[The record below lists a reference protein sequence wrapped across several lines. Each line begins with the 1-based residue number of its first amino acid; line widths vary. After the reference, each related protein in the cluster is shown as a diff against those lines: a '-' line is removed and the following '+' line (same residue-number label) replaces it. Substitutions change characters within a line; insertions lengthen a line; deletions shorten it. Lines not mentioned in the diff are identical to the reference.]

1 MMLIKLQKD
10 KVDEICYCFQNNQN
24 YDRQVKVDFKA
35 PTGSGKTL
43 MASAVISKMINDNQ
57 GENFIFIIA
66 TISSS
71 GLPEQFERKINEYK
85 ADLDY
90 SDFEVE
96 YIESPSASKS
106 AKRSDSDAKIK
117 LVRNK
122 VYIFGKA
129 TFGKGRIY
137 TEQKVIEDFINEAKQ
152 QGYKIVYI
160 RDEAHIGGKGD
171 GADKNFE
178 ALMRNNAD
186 YILRMTATFDKKD
199 SSINRVELKE
209 QGELNDE
216 RKNENKWL
224 IKNDPQVENE
234 EEYTDENLLDKSIET
249 FKGVQKEYKK
259 LEENGVF
266 IRPAMLIQVDDESK
280 TNAERQETFEKTLKM
295 IKTKL
300 SNAGLSWVQYFGNDN
315 KESSNIDNDNFTLEK
330 ITRNNDTTD
339 AIIFKIGPATG
350 WDIPRACM
358 LVQLRNVCST
368 ALSIQ
373 TVGRI
378 KRNPYPNL
386 EKNETTMK
394 YYIHTNE
401 KKALD
406 NFTIYEYK
414 VKKEFENEPML
425 VIRLKNK
432 AKDGFAPDRKIID
445 EEVKKLLTD
454 EHDAILQQKSELFD
468 NLDEKTN
475 LYYYKNT
482 KDRVEIRDNITLLK
496 VLKTKLSN
504 LSDDKKLVIESV
516 KKQYKSCFNNE
527 DDESKSAKNENES
540 AKNEKDNIK
549 YETLLLVLLNNDL
562 NDIRKIYSKS
572 LPQKVEYEFKE
583 EVVKPNIYTQ
593 ICDENKDGKE
603 IDNKYMFE
611 IKKNR
616 QNELEQILD
625 SQPETVVWKKLKEIF
640 IKDNQKVK
648 LWCKNQRTGNIFGEY
663 YDEFQQE
670 HKSYFDFV
678 IKFNNGNYLY
688 LEVKGSGD
696 TDINKDKTDMLKTA
710 YEDYF
715 KGNVLYAQNLVICV
729 IEVEKD
735 IIKKT
740 TPFYCKSFFQENL
753 GEQNLGK
760 IIETIA
766 KKLN

>member
-1 MMLIKLQKD
+1 MMLTRLQKE
-10 KVDEICYCFQNNQN
+10 KVDEICWYFQNNQN
-24 YDRQVKVDFKA
+24 YRDNQHNGKQVKVDFKA

-90 SDFEVE
+90 SNFDVE

-106 AKRSDSDAKIK
+106 AKRSDNDAKIK

-160 RDEAHIGGKGD
+160 RDEAHHGD
-171 GADKNFE
+171 KEKRDEVSKNFE
-178 ALMRNNAD
+178 ALMHDNAD

-199 SSINRVELKE
+199 SSINRVELTE
-209 QGELNDE
+209 RELND
-216 RKNENKWL
+216 RMKNENKWL
-224 IKNDPQVENE
+224 IKDKLQIVND

-249 FKGVQKEYKK
+249 FKQVQGEYKK
-259 LEENGVF
+259 LEEKGVF

-280 TNAERQETFEKTLKM
+280 TNAERQETFERNLKM

-373 TVGRI
+373 TIGRI
-378 KRNPYPNL
+378 KRNPCPNL
-386 EKNETTMK
+386 EKNKTTMK

-401 KKALD
+401 KKAGS
-406 NFTIYEYK
+406 NFNIYEYK

-445 EEVKKLLTD
+445 EEVKNLL
-454 EHDAILQQKSELFD
+454 ENEKNAILQQKSELF
-468 NLDEKTN
+468 K
-475 LYYYKNT
+475 YGYYKNT

-496 VLKTKLSN
+496 VLKAKLNN
-504 LSDDKKLVIESV
+504 LSAGEKLFIDSI
-516 KKQYKSCFNNE
+516 KARNNCE
-527 DDESKSAKNENES
+527 
-540 AKNEKDNIK
+540 IK
-549 YETLLLVLLNNDL
+549 YESLLLVLLTNYL

-583 EVVKPNIYTQ
+583 EVVKPDVYTQ
-593 ICDENKDGKE
+593 ICDENKDKDEKE

-611 IKKNR
+611 IKKNG
-616 QNELEQILD
+616 QKELEQILD
-625 SQPETVVWKKLKEIF
+625 SPNEAIVWKKLKGIF
-640 IKDNQKVK
+640 MNDNKKIK
-648 LWCKNQRTGNIFGEY
+648 LWCKNQRTGNVYGEY

-670 HKSYFDFV
+670 HRSYFDFV

-688 LEVKGSGD
+688 LEVKGSD
-696 TDINKDKTDMLKTA
+696 DKDIDRSKTEMLKRA
-710 YEDYF
+710 YEEYF
-715 KGNVLYAQNLVICV
+715 KGNVLYAKNLVICV
-729 IEVEKD
+729 VEVEEKN
-735 IIKKT
+735 IKKIS
-740 TPFYCKSFFQENL
+740 PFYNQKQFDDKLEKL
-753 GEQNLGK
+753 GL
-760 IIETIA
+760 ETVVRR
-766 KKLN
+766 LM

>member
-1 MMLIKLQKD
+1 MLIKLQKD

-24 YDRQVKVDFKA
+24 NGEQVKVDFKA

-57 GENFIFIIA
+57 GESFIFIIA

-137 TEQKVIEDFINEAKQ
+137 TEQKVIEDFIHEAKQ

-171 GADKNFE
+171 GVDKNFE
-178 ALMRNNAD
+178 KLMHDNAD

-199 SSINRVELKE
+199 SSINRVELTEKD
-209 QGELNDE
+209 LNN
-216 RKNENKWL
+216 RMQNENKWL
-224 IKNDPQVENE
+224 IKNDPQVKNE
-234 EEYTDENLLDKSIET
+234 EEYTDENLLDKSIKT
-249 FKGVQKEYKK
+249 FKDVQKEYKE
-259 LEENGVF
+259 LEKNGVF

-280 TNAERQETFEKTLKM
+280 TNIERQETFENTLKM

-373 TVGRI
+373 TIGRI

-386 EKNETTMK
+386 EHNKTTMK

-401 KKALD
+401 KKALE

-414 VKKEFENEPML
+414 VKKKFENELML

-432 AKDGFAPDRKIID
+432 AKDGFEPDKKIID
-445 EEVKKLLTD
+445 EEVKNLLTQ
-454 EHDAILQQKSELFD
+454 ERNAISQQKSELFKI
-468 NLDEKTN
+468 DEKTN
-475 LYYYKNT
+475 KYYYKNT
-482 KDRVEIRDNITLLK
+482 KDRIDIRDNITLLK
-496 VLKTKLSN
+496 VLKAKLNN
-504 LSDDKKLVIESV
+504 LSDDKEKLVIESV
-516 KKQYKSCFNNE
+516 KKQYQLCFN
-527 DDESKSAKNENES
+527 K
-540 AKNEKDNIK
+540 NIK
-549 YETLLLVLLNNDL
+549 YESLLLILLNNYL

-583 EVVKPNIYTQ
+583 EFVKPNIYTQ
-593 ICDENKDGKE
+593 ICDKNKDGKE

-611 IKKNR
+611 IKKNGK
-616 QNELEQILD
+616 NELEQILD
-625 SQPETVVWKKLKEIF
+625 SSNEAFVWNF

-648 LWCKNQRTGNIFGEY
+648 LWCKNQRTGNIYGKY
-663 YDEFQQE
+663 YDDFKQE

-678 IKFNNGNYLY
+678 IKFNNGYYLY

-696 TDINKDKTDMLKTA
+696 NDIDEDKTDMLKKA
-710 YEDYF
+710 YEEYF

-729 IEVEKD
+729 VEVKND
-735 IIKKT
+735 SIKEI
-740 TPFYCKSFFQENL
+740 TPFYCKSSFQKNL
-753 GEQNLGK
+753 GEQNLEGL
-760 IIETIA
+760 IEYISTT
-766 KKLN
+766 KK

>member
-1 MMLIKLQKD
+1 MMLTRLQKE
-10 KVDEICYCFQNNQN
+10 KVDEICYCFQNNQHN
-24 YDRQVKVDFKA
+24 GEQVKVDFKA

-43 MASAVISKMINDNQ
+43 MASAVISKMINDNPS
-57 GENFIFIIA
+57 ESFIFIIA

-90 SDFEVE
+90 SNFEVE

-160 RDEAHIGGKGD
+160 RDEAHIGSRSD
-171 GADKNFE
+171 GVDKNFE
-178 ALMRNNAD
+178 ALMHDNAD

-199 SSINRVELKE
+199 SSINRIELTE
-209 QGELNDE
+209 RELND
-216 RKNENKWL
+216 RMKNENKWL
-224 IKNDPQVENE
+224 IKDKLQIVND

-249 FKGVQKEYKK
+249 FKEVQEEYKK
-259 LEENGVF
+259 LEEKGVF

-280 TNAERQETFEKTLKM
+280 TDTERQETFEKTLKM

-300 SNAGLSWVQYFGNDN
+300 SNAGLSWVQYFGNDG

-373 TVGRI
+373 TIGRI
-378 KRNPYPNL
+378 KRNPYTNL
-386 EKNETTMK
+386 QRNETTMK

-401 KKALD
+401 KKAGSD
-406 NFTIYEYK
+406 FNIYEYK
-414 VKKEFENEPML
+414 VKEKFKDEPML

-432 AKDGFAPDRKIID
+432 AKDGFEPDRKIID
-445 EEVKKLLTD
+445 EEVKNLL
-454 EHDAILQQKSELFD
+454 ENEKNAILQQRNDLF
-468 NLDEKTN
+468 K
-475 LYYYKNT
+475 YGYYKNT
-482 KDRVEIRDNITLLK
+482 KDRVEIKDNITLLK
-496 VLKTKLSN
+496 VLKAKLSN
-504 LSDDKKLVIESV
+504 LSAGEKLVIDSI
-516 KKQYKSCFNNE
+516 KARNNG
-527 DDESKSAKNENES
+527 D
-540 AKNEKDNIK
+540 IK
-549 YETLLLVLLNNDL
+549 YESLLLVLFNNYL
-562 NDIRKIYSKS
+562 HEIRKICSKS
-572 LPQKVEYEFKE
+572 LPQNVEYEFKE
-583 EVVKPNIYTQ
+583 EVVKPDVYTQ
-593 ICDENKDGKE
+593 ICNEDKDGKE

-611 IKKNR
+611 IKKNG
-616 QNELEQILD
+616 QKELEQILD
-625 SQPETVVWKKLKEIF
+625 SPNEATVWEKLKKIF
-640 IKDNQKVK
+640 DENNKTVNQTVK
-648 LWCKNQRTGNIFGEY
+648 LWCKNQRTGNVYGEY

-670 HKSYFDFV
+670 HRSYFDFV

-688 LEVKGSGD
+688 LEVKGSD
-696 TDINKDKTDMLKTA
+696 NKDIDRSKTEMLKRT
-710 YEDYF
+710 YEEYF
-715 KGNVLYAQNLVICV
+715 KGNVLYAKNLVICV
-729 IEVEKD
+729 VEVDGKN
-735 IIKKT
+735 IKKIS
-740 TPFYCKSFFQENL
+740 PFYNQKQFDDILEKFDLESVV
-753 GEQNLGK
+753 
-760 IIETIA
+760 
-766 KKLN
+766 KKLVV

>member
-1 MMLIKLQKD
+1 MLTRLQKE

-24 YDRQVKVDFKA
+24 YDGQVKVGFKA

-171 GADKNFE
+171 GVDKNFE
-178 ALMRNNAD
+178 ALMHENAD

-199 SSINRVELKE
+199 SSINRVELTE
-209 QGELNDE
+209 RELNDPF
-216 RKNENKWL
+216 KNENKWL
-224 IKNDPQVENE
+224 IKNKLQIVND

-249 FKGVQKEYKK
+249 FKKVKEEYKK
-259 LEENGVF
+259 LEEKGIH
-266 IRPAMLIQVDDESK
+266 IRPAMLIQLDDESK
-280 TNAERQETFEKTLKM
+280 TNTERQETFERNLKM

-373 TVGRI
+373 TIGRI

-386 EKNETTMK
+386 ERNETTMK
-394 YYIHTNE
+394 YYIHSNE
-401 KKALD
+401 KKTGGD
-406 NFTIYEYK
+406 FNIYEYK

-432 AKDGFAPDRKIID
+432 AKDGFTPDKKIIN
-445 EEVKKLLTD
+445 EEVKNLLTK
-454 EHDAILQQKSELFD
+454 EHNAILQQKSELF
-468 NLDEKTN
+468 K
-475 LYYYKNT
+475 YGYYKNT

-496 VLKTKLSN
+496 VLKAKLSN
-504 LSDDKKLVIESV
+504 LSAGEKLVIDSI
-516 KKQYKSCFNNE
+516 KARNNG
-527 DDESKSAKNENES
+527 D
-540 AKNEKDNIK
+540 IK
-549 YETLLLVLLNNDL
+549 YETLLLVLLNNYL
-562 NDIRKIYSKS
+562 HEIRKICSKS
-572 LPQKVEYEFKE
+572 LPQNVEYEFKE
-583 EVVKPNIYTQ
+583 EVIKPNIYTQ
-593 ICDENKDGKE
+593 ICDENKDRKE
-603 IDNKYMFE
+603 IDGKYMFE
-611 IKKNR
+611 IKKNG

-625 SQPETVVWKKLKEIF
+625 SPNEATVWKKLKEIF
-640 IKDNQKVK
+640 NENNKTVK

-678 IKFNNGNYLY
+678 IKFENGNYLY
-688 LEVKGSGD
+688 LEIKGSSEN
-696 TDINKDKTDMLKTA
+696 DIDKSKTEMLKRA
-710 YEDYF
+710 YEEYF
-715 KGNVLYAQNLVICV
+715 KDNVLYAKNLVICV
-729 IEVEKD
+729 VEVEKEN
-735 IIKKT
+735 IKKIS
-740 TPFYCKSFFQENL
+740 PFYNQKQFDDDLKTFDLENVV
-753 GEQNLGK
+753 
-760 IIETIA
+760 
-766 KKLN
+766 KKLVV

>member
-24 YDRQVKVDFKA
+24 NGEQVKVDFKA

-57 GENFIFIIA
+57 GESFIFIIA

-137 TEQKVIEDFINEAKQ
+137 TEQKVIEDFIHEAKQ

-171 GADKNFE
+171 GVDKNFE
-178 ALMRNNAD
+178 ALMHNNAD

-199 SSINRVELKE
+199 SSINRVELTE
-209 QGELNDE
+209 RELND
-216 RKNENKWL
+216 RIKNENKWL
-224 IKNDPQVENE
+224 IKCEPKSVND

-249 FKGVQKEYKK
+249 FKQVQKEYKE
-259 LEENGVF
+259 LEKNGVF

-373 TVGRI
+373 TIGRI

-386 EKNETTMK
+386 EHNKTTMK

-401 KKALD
+401 KKALE

-432 AKDGFAPDRKIID
+432 AKDGFTPDKKIID
-445 EEVKKLLTD
+445 NEVENLLTN
-454 EHDAILQQKSELFD
+454 ERDAILQQKSELFKI
-468 NLDEKTN
+468 DEKTN
-475 LYYYKNT
+475 KYYYKNT
-482 KDRVEIRDNITLLK
+482 KDRIDIRDNITLLK
-496 VLKTKLSN
+496 VLKAKLSN
-504 LSDDKKLVIESV
+504 LSDDKEKLVIESI
-516 KKQYKSCFNNE
+516 KKQYQLYFN
-527 DDESKSAKNENES
+527 K
-540 AKNEKDNIK
+540 NIK
-549 YETLLLVLLNNDL
+549 YETLLLILLNNYL

-583 EVVKPNIYTQ
+583 EVVNPDVYRSIY
-593 ICDENKDGKE
+593 DLDNDNNSKE
-603 IDNKYMFE
+603 IDERYMFE
-611 IKKNR
+611 IKKNG

-625 SQPETVVWKKLKEIF
+625 SKHEIFVWKKLKEIF
-640 IKDNQKVK
+640 NENNKTVNQMVK
-648 LWCKNQRTGNIFGEY
+648 LWCKNQRTGNIYGEY
-663 YDEFQQE
+663 YDDFKQE

-678 IKFNNGNYLY
+678 IKFNNGYYLY
-688 LEVKGSGD
+688 LEVKGSD
-696 TDINKDKTDMLKTA
+696 DADIDKEKTDMLKKA

-715 KGNVLYAQNLVICV
+715 KGNALYAKNLVICV
-729 IEVEKD
+729 VEVKND
-735 IIKKT
+735 SIKET
-740 TPFYCKSFFQENL
+740 TPLYCKSSFQKNL

-760 IIETIA
+760 IIETVA

>member
-1 MMLIKLQKD
+1 MMLTRLQKE

-24 YDRQVKVDFKA
+24 NGEQVKVDFKA

-90 SDFEVE
+90 SNFEVE

-137 TEQKVIEDFINEAKQ
+137 TEQKVIEDFIDEAKQ

-171 GADKNFE
+171 GVDKNFE
-178 ALMRNNAD
+178 ALTHDNAD

-199 SSINRVELKE
+199 SSINRVELME
-209 QGELNDE
+209 RELNDPF
-216 RKNENKWL
+216 KNENKWL
-224 IKNDPQVENE
+224 IKDKLQIVND

-249 FKGVQKEYKK
+249 FKQVQREYKE
-259 LEENGVF
+259 LEEKGVF

-280 TNAERQETFEKTLKM
+280 TDTERQKTFESNLKM

-315 KESSNIDNDNFTLEK
+315 KESSNIDNDNYTLEK

-373 TVGRI
+373 TIGRI
-378 KRNPYPNL
+378 KRNPHPNL

-394 YYIHTNE
+394 YYIHSNE
-401 KKALD
+401 KKAVS

-414 VKKEFENEPML
+414 VKEKFKNEPML

-432 AKDGFAPDRKIID
+432 AKDGFEPDKKVID
-445 EEVKKLLTD
+445 KEVCEFLKK
-454 EHDAILQQKSELFD
+454 EKNAILQQRNDLF
-468 NLDEKTN
+468 K
-475 LYYYKNT
+475 YGYYKNT
-482 KDRVEIRDNITLLK
+482 KDRVEIKDNITLLK
-496 VLKTKLSN
+496 VLKAKLNN
-504 LSDDKKLVIESV
+504 LSAGEKLVIDSI
-516 KKQYKSCFNNE
+516 KARNNG
-527 DDESKSAKNENES
+527 D
-540 AKNEKDNIK
+540 IK
-549 YETLLLVLLNNDL
+549 YESLLLVLLNNYL
-562 NDIRKIYSKS
+562 KDIRKIYSKS
-572 LPQKVEYEFKE
+572 LPKNIEYEFKE

-603 IDNKYMFE
+603 IDNNYMFE
-611 IKKNR
+611 IKKNGK
-616 QNELEQILD
+616 NELEQTLD
-625 SQPETVVWKKLKEIF
+625 SQPEIVVWKKLKGIF
-640 IKDNQKVK
+640 MDDNKKIK

-663 YDEFQQE
+663 YDKFQQE
-670 HKSYFDFV
+670 RRSYFDFI
-678 IKFNNGNYLY
+678 IKFENGNYLY
-688 LEVKGSGD
+688 LEVKGSD
-696 TDINKDKTDMLKTA
+696 DKDIDKSKTEMLKRA
-710 YEDYF
+710 YEEYF

-729 IEVEKD
+729 VEVDGEN
-735 IIKKT
+735 IKKIS
-740 TPFYCKSFFQENL
+740 PFYNQKQFDDKLEKL
-753 GEQNLGK
+753 GL
-760 IIETIA
+760 ETVVRR
-766 KKLN
+766 LM

>member
-1 MMLIKLQKD
+1 MLIKLQKD

-24 YDRQVKVDFKA
+24 NGEQVKVDFKA

-57 GENFIFIIA
+57 GESFIFIIA

-137 TEQKVIEDFINEAKQ
+137 TEQKVIEDFINETKQ

-160 RDEAHIGGKGD
+160 RDEAHIGSRSD

-178 ALMRNNAD
+178 ALMHNNAD

-199 SSINRVELKE
+199 SSINRVELTE
-209 QGELNDE
+209 RELND
-216 RKNENKWL
+216 RIKNENKWL
-224 IKNDPQVENE
+224 IKCEPKSVND

-249 FKGVQKEYKK
+249 FKQVQKEYKE
-259 LEENGVF
+259 LEKNGVF

-373 TVGRI
+373 TIGRI

-386 EKNETTMK
+386 EYNETTMK

-401 KKALD
+401 KKALE

-425 VIRLKNK
+425 VI
-432 AKDGFAPDRKIID
+432 
-445 EEVKKLLTD
+445 
-454 EHDAILQQKSELFD
+454 
-468 NLDEKTN
+468 
-475 LYYYKNT
+475 
-482 KDRVEIRDNITLLK
+482 
-496 VLKTKLSN
+496 
-504 LSDDKKLVIESV
+504 
-516 KKQYKSCFNNE
+516 
-527 DDESKSAKNENES
+527 
-540 AKNEKDNIK
+540 
-549 YETLLLVLLNNDL
+549 
-562 NDIRKIYSKS
+562 
-572 LPQKVEYEFKE
+572 
-583 EVVKPNIYTQ
+583 
-593 ICDENKDGKE
+593 
-603 IDNKYMFE
+603 
-611 IKKNR
+611 
-616 QNELEQILD
+616 
-625 SQPETVVWKKLKEIF
+625 
-640 IKDNQKVK
+640 
-648 LWCKNQRTGNIFGEY
+648 
-663 YDEFQQE
+663 
-670 HKSYFDFV
+670 
-678 IKFNNGNYLY
+678 
-688 LEVKGSGD
+688 
-696 TDINKDKTDMLKTA
+696 
-710 YEDYF
+710 
-715 KGNVLYAQNLVICV
+715 
-729 IEVEKD
+729 
-735 IIKKT
+735 
-740 TPFYCKSFFQENL
+740 
-753 GEQNLGK
+753 
-760 IIETIA
+760 
-766 KKLN
+766 

>member
-1 MMLIKLQKD
+1 MLTRLQKE
-10 KVDEICYCFQNNQN
+10 KVDETCYCFQNNQN
-24 YDRQVKVDFKA
+24 NGEQVKVDFKA

-137 TEQKVIEDFINEAKQ
+137 TEQKVIEDFINETKQ

-160 RDEAHIGGKGD
+160 RDEAHIGSRSD

-178 ALMRNNAD
+178 ALMHENAD

-199 SSINRVELKE
+199 SSINRVELTEK
-209 QGELNDE
+209 ELNE
-216 RKNENKWL
+216 PYKNENKWL
-224 IKNDPQVENE
+224 IKDKLQIVND

-249 FKGVQKEYKK
+249 FKQVQGEYKR
-259 LEENGVF
+259 LEAENVF

-300 SNAGLSWVQYFGNDN
+300 DIAGLKWVKYFGNND
-315 KESSNIDNDNFTLEK
+315 KECGKHVDNDNFTLEK

-358 LVQLRNVCST
+358 LVQLRNVCSN

-373 TVGRI
+373 TIGRI

-386 EKNETTMK
+386 KKNNTTMK
-394 YYIHTNE
+394 YYIHSNE
-401 KKALD
+401 KKVGS
-406 NFTIYEYK
+406 NFNIYEYK

-432 AKDGFAPDRKIID
+432 AKDGFEPDRKIID
-445 EEVKKLLTD
+445 EEVKKLL
-454 EHDAILQQKSELFD
+454 ENEKNAILQQKSEMFD
-468 NLDEKTN
+468 IDKKTKK
-475 LYYYKNT
+475 YYYKNS
-482 KDRVEIRDNITLLK
+482 KDMVEIRDNITLLK
-496 VLKTKLSN
+496 VLKAKLNNLSN
-504 LSDDKKLVIESV
+504 NEKKVIESI
-516 KKQYKSCFNNE
+516 KNNYKTYFY
-527 DDESKSAKNENES
+527 D
-540 AKNEKDNIK
+540 IK
-549 YETLLLVLLNNDL
+549 YESLLLVLLNNYY
-562 NDIRKIYSKS
+562 NEIRKIYSKS
-572 LPQKVEYEFKE
+572 LPQKVEYKIDSINI
-583 EVVKPNIYTQ
+583 KPNVYTSIYDLGNDNN
-593 ICDENKDGKE
+593 CKE

-611 IKKNR
+611 IKKNGKKYF
-616 QNELEQILD
+616 EQILD
-625 SQPETVVWKKLKEIF
+625 SIPEMVVWKKLKEIF
-640 IKDNQKVK
+640 INDNKNVK
-648 LWCKNQRTGNIFGEY
+648 LWCKNQRTGDIYADY
-663 YDEFQQE
+663 YDEFKQE
-670 HKSYFDFV
+670 RKSYFDFI

-688 LEVKGSGD
+688 LEVKGYGEN
-696 TDINKDKTDMLKTA
+696 DIDKSKTNILKNA

-715 KGNVLYAQNLVICV
+715 NNNALYAQNLVICV
-729 IEVEKD
+729 VEVEKEN
-735 IIKKT
+735 IKNID
-740 TPFYCKSFFQENL
+740 PFYQQNQFNCELKNL
-753 GEQNLGK
+753 KLEE
-760 IIETIA
+760 IIE
-766 KKLN
+766 KLC

>member
-1 MMLIKLQKD
+1 MMLTRLQKE

-24 YDRQVKVDFKA
+24 NGEQVKVDFKA

-90 SDFEVE
+90 SNFEVE

-106 AKRSDSDAKIK
+106 AKKSDSDAKIK

-137 TEQKVIEDFINEAKQ
+137 TEQNVIEDFINEAKQ

-160 RDEAHIGGKGD
+160 RDEAHIGSKSD
-171 GADKNFE
+171 GVDKNFE
-178 ALMRNNAD
+178 ALMHENAD

-199 SSINRVELKE
+199 SSINRIELTE
-209 QGELNDE
+209 RELNDPF
-216 RKNENKWL
+216 KNENKWL
-224 IKNDPQVENE
+224 IKDKLQVVND
-234 EEYTDENLLDKSIET
+234 EEYTDENLLDKSINT
-249 FKGVQKEYKK
+249 FKQVQEEYKK
-259 LEENGVF
+259 LEEKGVF

-368 ALSIQ
+368 SLSIQ
-373 TVGRI
+373 TIGRI

-386 EKNETTMK
+386 KYNETTMK

-401 KKALD
+401 KKAGE

-414 VKKEFENEPML
+414 VKEKFKDEPML

-432 AKDGFAPDRKIID
+432 AKDGFEPDGKIID
-445 EEVKKLLTD
+445 EEVKNLL
-454 EHDAILQQKSELFD
+454 ENEKNAILQQKSELF
-468 NLDEKTN
+468 K
-475 LYYYKNT
+475 YGYYKNI

-496 VLKTKLSN
+496 VLKAKLNN
-504 LSDDKKLVIESV
+504 LSTDKEQLVIESI
-516 KKQYKSCFNNE
+516 KKQYTSCFNE
-527 DDESKSAKNENES
+527 A
-540 AKNEKDNIK
+540 IK
-549 YETLLLVLLNNDL
+549 YETLLLVLLNNYL
-562 NDIRKIYSKS
+562 NDNRKIYSKS
-572 LPQKVEYEFKE
+572 LPQNVEYEFKE
-583 EVVKPNIYTQ
+583 EVVKPDVYTQ

-611 IKKNR
+611 IKKNG
-616 QNELEQILD
+616 QKELEQILD
-625 SQPETVVWKKLKEIF
+625 SPNEIIVWEKLKKIF
-640 IKDNQKVK
+640 DENNKTVNQTVK

-663 YDEFQQE
+663 YDDFKQE
-670 HKSYFDFV
+670 HKSYFDFI
-678 IKFNNGNYLY
+678 IKFENGNYLY
-688 LEVKGSGD
+688 LEVKGSD
-696 TDINKDKTDMLKTA
+696 DKDIDKSKTEMLKRA
-710 YEDYF
+710 YEEYF
-715 KGNVLYAQNLVICV
+715 KGNVLYAKNLVICV
-729 IEVEKD
+729 VEVDGKN
-735 IIKKT
+735 IKKISL
-740 TPFYCKSFFQENL
+740 FYNHEQFDNKLETFDLENVV
-753 GEQNLGK
+753 
-760 IIETIA
+760 
-766 KKLN
+766 KKLSVYGL

>member
-1 MMLIKLQKD
+1 MLTRLQKE

-24 YDRQVKVDFKA
+24 NGEQVKVDFKA

-90 SDFEVE
+90 SNFEVE

-137 TEQKVIEDFINEAKQ
+137 TEQKVIEDFIDEAKQ

-171 GADKNFE
+171 GVDKNFE
-178 ALMRNNAD
+178 ALTHDNAD

-199 SSINRVELKE
+199 SSINRVELME
-209 QGELNDE
+209 RELNDPF
-216 RKNENKWL
+216 KNENKWL
-224 IKNDPQVENE
+224 IKDKLQIVND

-249 FKGVQKEYKK
+249 FKQVQREYKE
-259 LEENGVF
+259 LEEKGVF

-280 TNAERQETFEKTLKM
+280 TDTERQKTFESNLKM

-315 KESSNIDNDNFTLEK
+315 KESSNIDNDNYTLEK

-373 TVGRI
+373 TIGRI
-378 KRNPYPNL
+378 KRNPHPNL

-394 YYIHTNE
+394 YYIHSNE
-401 KKALD
+401 KKAVS

-414 VKKEFENEPML
+414 VKEKFKNEPML

-432 AKDGFAPDRKIID
+432 AKDGFEPDKKVID
-445 EEVKKLLTD
+445 KEVCEFLKK
-454 EHDAILQQKSELFD
+454 EKNAILQQRNDLF
-468 NLDEKTN
+468 K
-475 LYYYKNT
+475 YGYYKNT
-482 KDRVEIRDNITLLK
+482 KDRVEIKDNITLLK
-496 VLKTKLSN
+496 VLKAKLNN
-504 LSDDKKLVIESV
+504 LSAGEKLVIDSI
-516 KKQYKSCFNNE
+516 KARNNG
-527 DDESKSAKNENES
+527 D
-540 AKNEKDNIK
+540 IK
-549 YETLLLVLLNNDL
+549 YESLLLVLLNNYL
-562 NDIRKIYSKS
+562 KDIRKIYSKS
-572 LPQKVEYEFKE
+572 LPKNIEYEFKE

-603 IDNKYMFE
+603 IDNNYMFE
-611 IKKNR
+611 IKKNGK
-616 QNELEQILD
+616 NELEQTLD
-625 SQPETVVWKKLKEIF
+625 SQPEIVVWKKLKGIF
-640 IKDNQKVK
+640 MDDNKKIK

-663 YDEFQQE
+663 YDKFQQE
-670 HKSYFDFV
+670 RRSYFDFI
-678 IKFNNGNYLY
+678 IKFENGNYLY
-688 LEVKGSGD
+688 LEVKGSD
-696 TDINKDKTDMLKTA
+696 DKDIDKSKTEMLKRA
-710 YEDYF
+710 YEEYF

-729 IEVEKD
+729 VEVDGEN
-735 IIKKT
+735 IKKIS
-740 TPFYCKSFFQENL
+740 PFYNQKQFDDKLEKL
-753 GEQNLGK
+753 GL
-760 IIETIA
+760 ETVVRR
-766 KKLN
+766 LM

>member
-1 MMLIKLQKD
+1 MMLTRLQKE

-24 YDRQVKVDFKA
+24 YEGQVKVDFKA

-43 MASAVISKMINDNQ
+43 MASAVISKMINDNPS
-57 GENFIFIIA
+57 ESFIFIIA

-90 SDFEVE
+90 SNFEVE

-171 GADKNFE
+171 GVDKNFE
-178 ALMRNNAD
+178 ALMHDNAD

-199 SSINRVELKE
+199 SSINRIELTE
-209 QGELNDE
+209 RELNDPF
-216 RKNENKWL
+216 KNENKWL
-224 IKNDPQVENE
+224 IKDKLQVVND

-249 FKGVQKEYKK
+249 FKQVQGEYKK

-280 TNAERQETFEKTLKM
+280 TNTERQETFERNLKM

-373 TVGRI
+373 TIGRI

-386 EKNETTMK
+386 KYNKTTMK
-394 YYIHTNE
+394 YYIHSNE
-401 KKALD
+401 QRVGS
-406 NFTIYEYK
+406 NFNIYEYK
-414 VKKEFENEPML
+414 IKEEFKNEPML

-432 AKDGFAPDRKIID
+432 AKDGFMPDKKIID
-445 EEVKKLLTD
+445 EEVKNLL
-454 EHDAILQQKSELFD
+454 ENEKNAILQQKSELFKT
-468 NLDEKTN
+468 DEKTSK
-475 LYYYKNT
+475 YYYKNT

-496 VLKTKLSN
+496 VLKAKLNN
-504 LSDDKKLVIESV
+504 LSAGEKSVIESI
-516 KKQYKSCFNNE
+516 KALNNCE
-527 DDESKSAKNENES
+527 
-540 AKNEKDNIK
+540 IK
-549 YETLLLVLLNNDL
+549 YESLLLVLLNNYL
-562 NDIRKIYSKS
+562 HEIKKIYSKS
-572 LPQKVEYEFKE
+572 LPQEVEYDFKE
-583 EVVKPNIYTQ
+583 EVVKPDVYTSIY
-593 ICDENKDGKE
+593 DEDKDEKE
-603 IDNKYMFE
+603 IDGNYMFE
-611 IKKNR
+611 IKKNG
-616 QNELEQILD
+616 QKELEQILD
-625 SQPETVVWKKLKEIF
+625 SPNEIIVWKELKKIF
-640 IKDNQKVK
+640 NENSQKVK
-648 LWCKNQRTGNIFGEY
+648 LWCKNQRTGNIYGEY
-663 YDEFQQE
+663 HDDFKQE

-678 IKFNNGNYLY
+678 IKFKNGYYLY

-696 TDINKDKTDMLKTA
+696 NDINKDKTDMLKKA
-710 YEDYF
+710 YEEYF
-715 KGNVLYAQNLVICV
+715 KSNTLFAQNLVICV
-729 IEVEKD
+729 VEVDGEN
-735 IIKKT
+735 IKKIS
-740 TPFYCKSFFQENL
+740 PFYNQNLFYYNL
-753 GEQNLGK
+753 GILVFDKLVKNLMSQDSHSK
-760 IIETIA
+760 E
-766 KKLN
+766 